1 MILHIRHAK
10 DEGSV
15 SVLVAVLVPCLL
27 LVFALLVDGADRLR
41 VLARADA
48 VAAEAARAALT
59 ALNTRGTTLSLD
71 SHSATAAARR
81 YLADTS
87 HTGTVTLD
95 GATTVRVTVTFS
107 EPAKIGLLWPSHTVT
122 GHATAAL
129 ATGTHSAG
137 GLS

>member
-1 MILHIRHAK
+1 M
-10 DEGSV
+10 

-59 ALNTRGTTLSLD
+59 ALNTRGTTLSID
-71 SHSATAAARR
+71 AHTATAAARR

-95 GATTVRVTVTFS
+95 SATTVRVTVTYS
-107 EPAKIGLLWPSHTVT
+107 EPAKIGLLWSTHTVT
-122 GHATAAL
+122 GHSTAAL
-129 ATGTHSAG
+129 ATGTHSVS

>member
-1 MILHIRHAK
+1 MTLHIRHSK

-27 LVFALLVDGADRLR
+27 LVFTLLIDGADRLR
-41 VLARADA
+41 VTARADA

-59 ALNTRGTTLSLD
+59 ALNTRGTTLTLD
-71 SHSATAAARR
+71 AHSTTAAARR
-81 YLADTS
+81 YLAATN

-95 GATTVRVTVTFS
+95 GATAVRVTVTFS
-107 EPAKIGLLWPSHTVT
+107 EPAKIGLLWSSHTVT

-129 ATGTHSAG
+129 ATGPHLPG
-137 GLS
+137 RLP